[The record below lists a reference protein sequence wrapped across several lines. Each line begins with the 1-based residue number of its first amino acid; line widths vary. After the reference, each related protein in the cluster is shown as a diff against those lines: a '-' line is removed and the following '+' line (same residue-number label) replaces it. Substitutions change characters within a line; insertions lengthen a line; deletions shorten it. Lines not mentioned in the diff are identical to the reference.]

1 MWANWSL
8 EKYRKLDGL
17 FTELLKTAARNM
29 RSHPALALYM
39 SRETIGQGFL
49 RFSDEVQFRKWTFLQ
64 RAAMGHKDIR
74 HTGQSLL
81 DHVAARVQVDT
92 VTGRSRYIVRQH
104 RDVTEVWGR
113 QSDGVAKRSWIRH
126 LRT

>member
-1 MWANWSL
+1 LDSL
-8 EKYRKLDGL
+8 DKYRKLDGL
-17 FTELLKTAARNM
+17 FTDFLKTAARNI

-39 SRETIGQGFL
+39 SKETMGQGFL
-49 RFSDEVQFRKWTFLQ
+49 SFSDEVQFRKWTFLQ

-92 VTGRSRYIVRQH
+92 VTG
-104 RDVTEVWGR
+104 DVTEVWGG
-113 QSDGVAKRSWIRH
+113 SLMEWLKEAEYGTSGDRSK
-126 LRT
+126 